1 MQCNNAI
8 CSLDCA
14 TECKRHQLLNALCAW
29 LCCRG
34 AVVYETMT
42 NTVSFC
48 EDEVKSLR
56 LVPLVVCLA
65 PLGLFKRGSRV
76 MWD

>member
-1 MQCNNAI
+1 MQCDNAI

-29 LCCRG
+29 LYCRG

-48 EDEVKSLR
+48 EDEVKIFETGAFGG
-56 LVPLVVCLA
+56 V
-65 PLGLFKRGSRV
+65 LGASWAV
-76 MWD
+76 